1 MNKTKNP
8 LMMLF
13 PVAKAESAPDFLKSL
28 GRFIAKVFFEIKYDL
43 QKSNINYSAEAYC
56 LAAVF
61 SATIYSFVFLFIGL
75 MFGVILTRTINSTT
89 IITMLLFSTMS
100 FFGALLFH
108 LFYPKIASKQL
119 AGLIEQDLLFA
130 LRTMLIQI
138 SSGTSLFETIK
149 SISRSNYG
157 QVSREFEMVVKD
169 INSGMSETEAL
180 ERLAFKTKSEVLKKT
195 IWQII
200 TTLKSGGSL
209 TNALHS
215 QVDSLV
221 ELQRESIKRYSAE
234 LNLWTLVYLIVA
246 AALPSL
252 GVTFL
257 VIASSIS
264 GGGIG
269 QNAVVLIVLIAFL
282 VQGVLIFLVRAKVP
296 KVIK

>member
-1 MNKTKNP
+1 MNKNP

-13 PVAKAESAPDFLKSL
+13 PIDKAEHVPGFLKSV
-28 GRFIAKVFFEIKYDL
+28 GRFIAKIFFEIKYDL
-43 QKSNINYSAEAYC
+43 QKSNINYSAGAYC
-56 LAAVF
+56 LASLF
-61 SATIYSFVFLFIGL
+61 SALIYSFVFLFIG
-75 MFGVILTRTINSTT
+75 MVFGVLITRTINSTT
-89 IITMLLFSTMS
+89 IMVMLVFSIMA
-100 FFGALLFH
+100 FFGAMTFH
-108 LFYPKIASKQL
+108 LSYPKIASKQL

-149 SISRSNYG
+149 SISKSNYG
-157 QVSREFEMVVKD
+157 QVSKEFELVVKD
-169 INSGMSETEAL
+169 INSGMSETKAL

-209 TNALHS
+209 TNALHA

-221 ELQRESIKRYSAE
+221 EQQRESIKRYSAE
-234 LNLWTLVYLIVA
+234 LNLWTLIYLIVA

-269 QNAVVLIVLIAFL
+269 QNAVIAIVLIAFL
-282 VQGVLIFLVRAKVP
+282 IQGGLILLVRAKVP